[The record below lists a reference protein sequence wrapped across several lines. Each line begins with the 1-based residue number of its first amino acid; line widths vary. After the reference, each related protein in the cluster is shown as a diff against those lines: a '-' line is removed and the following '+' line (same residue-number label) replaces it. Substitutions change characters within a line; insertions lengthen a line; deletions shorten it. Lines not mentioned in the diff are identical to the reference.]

1 MTKVLQNFT
10 KENKTGDLSVHT
22 LAQLRKVTPGYQYE
36 NYKKS
41 AKSLQILTKR
51 AKYKNRTNALI
62 LQLVDLNSPLKKA
75 YWNTYHCNKLLIQD
89 GQKVTA
95 KYCNNR
101 WCFTCNRIRTAK
113 LIHAYS
119 FQLSE
124 IEDKYFVT
132 LSDVNVS
139 EDKLRTE
146 IDSHIKASQKIID
159 VLRKRNTKLIGI
171 RKIECTYNKE
181 KNTYHP
187 HLHVIVNGKKNAEAV
202 LKHWLKLHPTAS
214 LKGNE
219 IRVADENSIIE
230 LFKYCTKI
238 LNEVDRS
245 APGQVSFD
253 AKSSDVIF
261 QAMYKRRIFQPI
273 GLKKVV
279 SEDVDEIQSVEY
291 EIEASTE
298 VVAWHWHDFANDWVN
313 MLSGEC
319 LTMYE
324 PSEKEKEI
332 LIAISSG

>member
-1 MTKVLQNFT
+1 VKSKVVETQR
-10 KENKTGDLSVHT
+10 KENQILKSGAVSVHT
-22 LAQLRKVTPGYQYE
+22 LAQLRKADYG

-41 AKSLQILTKR
+41 AKYLEILTKR
-51 AKYKNRTNALI
+51 AKYKKRSNALI
-62 LQLVDLNSPLKKA
+62 LQLVDLNSPLKKG
-75 YWNTYHCNKLLIQD
+75 YWNTFHCNKLLIQD

-113 LIHAYS
+113 LINAYS

-124 IEDKYFVT
+124 IEQKYFVT

-139 EDKLRTE
+139 EDELKTE
-146 IDSHIKASQKIID
+146 IDNHIKASQKIID
-159 VLRKRNTKLIGI
+159 VMRKRKTPLVGI

-187 HLHVIVNGKKNAEAV
+187 HLHLIVNGKENAEAV
-202 LKHWLKLHPTAS
+202 LKHWMVLHPMAS
-214 LKGNE
+214 LKGNK
-219 IRVADENSIIE
+219 IKKADENSVIE

-238 LNEVDRS
+238 LNEVDS
-245 APGQVSFD
+245 KMTFD

-279 SEDVDEIQSVEY
+279 SEDIDELQSDEY
-291 EIEASTE
+291 EIEPSRE
-298 VVAWHWHDFANDWVN
+298 VIGWHWHDFANDWVN

-319 LTMYE
+319 LTQYE
-324 PSEKEKEI
+324 PSEKEIEI
-332 LIAISSG
+332 LIAIAYG